1 MVSGPLTSDVRMMN
15 IRSFILLGALAFG
28 ASCSHKSTFQYQT
41 PTGETII
48 LKQTST
54 PGFLDPSITREF
66 FIQWTSGKKE
76 RLPTVWFLHEGH
88 HPRVVQTN
96 DLVWIISDRGL
107 LARKGTPRN
116 IGGEWHQWEVR
127 PSDELFQFLFEYA
140 SAHQFIGVT
149 TSSYTQSLRTGPL
162 TVHESAMETNMTLHY
177 AASPRDYFISQ
188 TDKQGFWLPPHR
200 TQVDFDSH
208 RITVSFSSPPE
219 AMPTSLVFT
228 TLDRGFDWRFDRTES
243 RKTF

>member
-1 MVSGPLTSDVRMMN
+1 MN
-15 IRSFILLGALAFG
+15 IRFYILLGALALG

-54 PGFLDPSITREF
+54 PGFLDPSITREL

-76 RLPTVWFLHEGH
+76 HLPTVWFLHEGH

-96 DLVWIISDRGL
+96 NLVWIISERGL
-107 LARKGTPRN
+107 LARKGLPHT
-116 IGGEWHQWEVR
+116 IDGEWHQWEIR
-127 PSDELFQFLFEYA
+127 PTDDLFHFLYEYA
-140 SAHQFIGVT
+140 SEHHFSGVT
-149 TSSYTQSLRTGPL
+149 TSTYTQSLRTGPL

-200 TQVDFDSH
+200 TQVDFESH
-208 RITVSFSSPPE
+208 RITVSFFSPPE

-228 TLDRGFDWRFDRTES
+228 ASNNGFDWQFDKPES
-243 RKTF
+243 MKTF